1 MVGPIN
7 GCSVLGGPPCGLAG
21 LSRGCFSFRFA
32 GHEPQQAETTL
43 CTKSKGS
50 LLLLVVVVG
59 GCWLLVVGCWQS
71 KGWHARS
78 LRFCA
83 RVQLFLLFLAFTETV
98 NMNMTTLIIKR

>member
-43 CTKSKGS
+43 CTKSKGWS
-50 LLLLVVVVG
+50 LLLLVVV
-59 GCWLLVVGCWQS
+59 GCWLLAVKGLACTKSAVLCTCAVIFVVLGF
-71 KGWHARS
+71 H
-78 LRFCA
+78 
-83 RVQLFLLFLAFTETV
+83 
-98 NMNMTTLIIKR
+98 